1 MCIWFFIIYR
11 MSTSV
16 LMQLYDCCFFS
27 SRRRH
32 TICALVT
39 GVQTCALPICARMRA
54 FQAKGSLMNTDDS
67 VRADRRRFLK
77 GSALGAAAIPLLGVG
92 AARANGADAA
102 LPPSILA
109 LEPVA
114 PHAVPITD
122 AEREGRLRKAQRLMA
137 EHKMDAVFMGG
148 GSSLEYFTG

>member
-77 GSALGAAAIPLLGVG
+77 GSALGAAAIPLPGAIGRASCRARVCPYVEISVG
-92 AARANGADAA
+92 AVSIKKKTKYREKYIQLAYDHVTTKHIRSSQYT
-102 LPPSILA
+102 PSHIN
-109 LEPVA
+109 
-114 PHAVPITD
+114 
-122 AEREGRLRKAQRLMA
+122 
-137 EHKMDAVFMGG
+137 
-148 GSSLEYFTG
+148 